1 MPVCLLAGVPV
12 ASGALGGGELGS
24 TGAVN
29 PPPFLLV
36 STKIRQVKSD
46 TRCAPPAAVRLK
58 QGGNVS

>member
-1 MPVCLLAGVPV
+1 MDTGVPV

-46 TRCAPPAAVRLK
+46 TRSAPLPLCPLNLVEMSADAC
-58 QGGNVS
+58 